1 MEYIKIG
8 YINKPH
14 GIKGELKVVVEDKFV
29 DSFFDADVVF
39 SDIAGSK
46 APYFIESIRDA
57 GFLLMTLED
66 FKTKEEVALLSKK
79 NLYMRRSD
87 INLTDEE
94 IEDDDKLVYEYL
106 QGYTMYDTTTE
117 VEVGTIHAI
126 LPFPQQEMAEI
137 IVEDKQK
144 YIPIQPVWI
153 VEIDNE
159 NKVIKMELP
168 EGILDL

>member
-29 DSFFDADVVF
+29 DSFFDTDVIF
-39 SDIAGSK
+39 ADIAGSK
-46 APYFIESIRDA
+46 APYFVESIRDA
-57 GFLLMTLED
+57 GFLLLTLED
-66 FKTKEEVALLSKK
+66 FKTKEDVALLSKK

-94 IEDDDKLVYEYL
+94 LEEDDQLVYAYL
-106 QGYTMYDTTTE
+106 EGYTMYDLTTE
-117 VEVGTIHAI
+117 TTVGKINAV

-137 IVEDKQK
+137 LVEDKQK
-144 YIPIQPVWI
+144 FIPIQPVWI
-153 VEIDNE
+153 VEIDKE
-159 NKVIKMELP
+159 NQVIKMELP